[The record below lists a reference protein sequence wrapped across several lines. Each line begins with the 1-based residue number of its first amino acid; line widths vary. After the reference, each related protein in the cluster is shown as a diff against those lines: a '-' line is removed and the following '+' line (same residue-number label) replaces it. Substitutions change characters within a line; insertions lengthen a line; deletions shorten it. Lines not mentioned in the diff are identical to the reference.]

1 MDYKFSKEEKLK
13 SRKLIEKMFAEGKT
27 VSKYPLKLIYIQ
39 TELKDEIMI
48 QAGVSVSKRNFKR
61 AVDRNRIKRLLR
73 EAYRLNKNLIFNTIQ
88 FPYALMFLYI
98 GKEFP
103 KNYDEISKSM
113 IKLLQ
118 KFISE
123 EKTY

>member
-13 SRKLIEKMFAEGKT
+13 SRKLIEKMFTEGKT

-61 AVDRNRIKRLLR
+61 AVDRNKIKRLMR

-123 EKTY
+123 QKTY

>member
-48 QAGVSVSKRNFKR
+48 QAGVSVSKRNYKR
-61 AVDRNRIKRLLR
+61 AVDRNKIKRLLR

-113 IKLLQ
+113 VKLLQ

-123 EKTY
+123 QKTY

>member
-1 MDYKFSKEEKLK
+1 MDYKFSKQEKLK
-13 SRKLIEKMFAEGKT
+13 SRKLIEKMFTEGKT

-39 TELKDEIMI
+39 TELKDETMI
-48 QAGVSVSKRNFKR
+48 QAGVSVSKRNFKK
-61 AVDRNRIKRLLR
+61 AVDRNKIKRLLR

-118 KFISE
+118 KFVSE
-123 EKTY
+123 QKTY

>member
-61 AVDRNRIKRLLR
+61 AVDRNRIKRLMR

-123 EKTY
+123 QKTY

>member
-1 MDYKFSKEEKLK
+1 MDYKFSREEKLK
-13 SRKLIEKMFAEGKT
+13 SRKLIEKMFTEGKT
-27 VSKYPLKLIYIQ
+27 VSKYPLKLIYVQ
-39 TELKDEIMI
+39 TELKEDIMI

-61 AVDRNRIKRLLR
+61 AVDRNKIKRLLR

>member
-61 AVDRNRIKRLLR
+61 AVDRNRIKRLMR

>member
-1 MDYKFSKEEKLK
+1 
-13 SRKLIEKMFAEGKT
+13 MFTEGKT

-39 TELKDEIMI
+39 TELKDETMI
-48 QAGVSVSKRNFKR
+48 QAGVSVSKRNFKK
-61 AVDRNRIKRLLR
+61 AVDRNKIKRLLR

-103 KNYDEISKSM
+103 KKYDEISKSM

-123 EKTY
+123 QKTY

>member
-39 TELKDEIMI
+39 TELKDEIKV

-61 AVDRNRIKRLLR
+61 AVDRNKIKRLLR